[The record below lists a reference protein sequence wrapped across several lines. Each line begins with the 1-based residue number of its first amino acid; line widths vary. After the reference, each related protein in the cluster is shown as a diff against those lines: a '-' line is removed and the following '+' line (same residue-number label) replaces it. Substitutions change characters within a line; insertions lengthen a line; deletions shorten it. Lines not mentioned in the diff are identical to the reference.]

1 MREAKKTRRK
11 QNKITPGSIRNSC
24 LMLLCGAIVVSGFFF
39 AARQHFVSMDF
50 GMKNSKLRR
59 QLDELEAEKRRLLFN
74 REVSV
79 SPMEL
84 KRSAKKAGL
93 LDATTPSE
101 QAPQLA
107 SAPATGRPQM
117 AAPVKASGSQVVRRP
132 TIVKTVAVYPVN
144 QPVTAA
150 YTKEQKT
157 ERASRRTVQAE

>member
-1 MREAKKTRRK
+1 MKDAKKPRRN
-11 QNKITPGSIRNSC
+11 QNKKRPGSIRNYC
-24 LMLLCGAIVVSGFFF
+24 LMLLCGAIVISGFFF
-39 AARQHFVSMDF
+39 AARQHFVSMDY

-93 LDATTPSE
+93 LDTATVA
-101 QAPQLA
+101 QAAPQLA
-107 SAPATGRPQM
+107 SAPSPVKPQI
-117 AAPVKASGSQVVRRP
+117 AVPVKASSNQAERRG
-132 TIVKTVAVYPVN
+132 TIVKTASVYPVN
-144 QPVTAA
+144 QPITAG
-150 YTKEQKT
+150 YTKVQKA